1 MRERLKSP
9 PAEEIVKYLI
19 GPRIHGDLNPD
30 FAALSQINMAHAVM
44 LLEQGIITR
53 ETARPLLRTLREMD
67 AGGAGAIKL
76 DPAKEDLYFN
86 VEGALIDKVGI
97 DIGGQL
103 HTGRSRNDIA
113 AAISRIKARTEIIR
127 IARAALDLEERLLDL
142 AEQNAGIIM
151 TGYTHMQPGQPITV
165 GHYVTG
171 VAQAFRRDI
180 ARLFAAYTAAN
191 LSALGAGAF
200 ATTGFPIS
208 RERTAELLGF
218 PALVENSLDAVASR
232 DYVSDMLYAF
242 SMMAIT
248 VSRFALDLHV
258 WFTFEYA
265 YIDIDDSIAGTSSIM
280 PQKKNPSPIEHLKAK
295 PAHLMGALMANLTA
309 LKATPFTHGR
319 EAGIESV
326 SPLKEA
332 LNQMDAVLGLCNAVA
347 RGLHFRAD
355 NLLAH
360 ARRNYCTLTE
370 LADMLVAK
378 HGLSFRLAHEV
389 VGTLAREAN
398 EQGLAGAHEISVELV
413 NKIATQVT
421 GRNLAASAADV
432 EGALDPRRNADA
444 RSVRGGPA
452 AEPVNRM
459 IKTGRQ
465 ELGDARAKI
474 EAHAEAL
481 TQARKKLQQ
490 AVDGLAG
497 PPA

>member
-9 PAEEIVKYLI
+9 PAEEIVRYLI
-19 GPRIHGDLNPD
+19 APRIHGDLEPD
-30 FAALSQINMAHAVM
+30 FAAMSQINMAHAVM
-44 LLEQGIITR
+44 LREQGIITA
-53 ETARPLLRTLREMD
+53 EVARPLLQALRAMD
-67 AGGAGAIKL
+67 ATGAAAIKL

-86 VEGALIDKVGI
+86 VEGALIEKVGLE
-97 DIGGQL
+97 IGGQL

-113 AAISRIKARTEIIR
+113 AAISRMKARNEIIR
-127 IARAALDLEERLLDL
+127 IARAALQLEERLLDL

-171 VAQAFRRDI
+171 VAQAFHRDI
-180 ARLFAAYTAAN
+180 ARLFAAYATAN

-200 ATTGFPIS
+200 ATTGFPIN

-232 DYVSDMLYAF
+232 DYISDMLYAF

-248 VSRFALDLHV
+248 VSRFAHDLHV
-258 WFTFEYA
+258 WFTYEYA

-295 PAHLMGALMANLTA
+295 PAHLVGALMASLTA

-319 EAGIESV
+319 EVGIESV
-326 SPLKEA
+326 VPLKDA
-332 LNQMDAVLGLCNAVA
+332 LIQMEAVLGLCHAVV
-347 RGLHFRAD
+347 RGLRFRAD

-360 ARRNYCTLTE
+360 ARKNYCTLTE

-378 HGLSFRLAHEV
+378 HGLSFRLAHEI

-398 EQGLAGAHEISVELV
+398 EKGLAGAHEITVELV
-413 NKIATQVT
+413 NAVATQVT
-421 GRNLAASAADV
+421 GRSLGATAAEV

-459 IKTGRQ
+459 IKTGRL
-465 ELGDARAKI
+465 ELAQARAI
-474 EAHAEAL
+474 VEAHAEGL
-481 TQARKKLQQ
+481 VQSRQKLQQ
-490 AVDGLAG
+490 VVNVLAG
-497 PPA
+497 LPA